1 MKKFYLFFALLL
13 VLALVTACGNGEANE
28 VNNGNAGD
36 VDDTGT
42 GNADTGEDEG
52 PAALLDVIKER
63 GYLVVSTDPNYEPQ
77 SFLDPDAERAEG
89 TICPSDLLT
98 YGEMVGFD
106 VDVAKAV
113 ADGLG
118 VEVCFATPDWDV
130 VTAGNWGD
138 RWDLS
143 VGSMTVTTDR
153 QVVLDFVTPYYYTPA
168 QFAASADSGITSW
181 EDLDG
186 QVICVAASTTYLD
199 WLNGVDLGLPA
210 ESFYTDPPVDFT
222 IVELPTDQECA
233 QSIAA
238 GRPEFSVY
246 LTSGT
251 VVDSNIAN
259 GLAVV
264 KVGTAV
270 FSENLAPAIDKNSS
284 YDTATFIAAVDEIIN
299 ILHSDGTLSDLSLKW
314 FEVDLTTDPTL

>member
-13 VLALVTACGNGEANE
+13 VLALVTACGNGEANNA
-28 VNNGNAGD
+28 NNGNAGN
-36 VDDTGT
+36 VGT
-42 GNADTGEDEG
+42 GDDGGGDEG
-52 PAALLDVIKER
+52 PMALLDVIKER

-77 SFLDPDAERAEG
+77 SFLDPDAERAED

-153 QVVLDFVTPYYYTPA
+153 QKALDFVTPYYYTPA
-168 QFAASADSGITSW
+168 QFAAAADSGITSW

-186 QVICVAASTTYLD
+186 QVICVASATTYLD

-264 KVGTAV
+264 KVGSPV

-314 FEVDLTTDPTL
+314 FEVDLTIDPTL